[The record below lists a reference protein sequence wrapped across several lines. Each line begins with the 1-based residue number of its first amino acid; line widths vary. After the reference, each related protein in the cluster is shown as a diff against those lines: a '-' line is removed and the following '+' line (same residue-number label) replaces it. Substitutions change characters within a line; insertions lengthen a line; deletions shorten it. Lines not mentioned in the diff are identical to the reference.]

1 MTPDLASRFLVA
13 LLIGILVGIEREKK
27 KNGGRIHPIGGI
39 RTHALLALAG
49 AASAWLGIEL
59 QNPWLFV
66 VVLASVSAVA
76 MASHVQG
83 TRDGADSRPTLS
95 GEIAAISV
103 VLLGGMA
110 ATGSRELA
118 VALAVTLSAML
129 AFKQP
134 LHAWVARVGIDDILA
149 GIKLLIASVIVL
161 PLVPN
166 EAVDPWQ
173 ALNPYQL
180 WLLVVLISALSLA
193 GYVGMCWLGPARGAA
208 VTGLAGGLVS
218 STATTLNF
226 ARDSRKPGPT
236 TNGAALSAGILCA
249 WAVMFLRVMTI
260 VAILNRQLLS
270 LLWLPLLVMGGIA
283 GALAFQNYLAGTKA
297 ATACVEPA
305 ATLKNPFSLSAAIR
319 FGALFAIVLVVVKLA
334 QQHFPSGGLL
344 VISALAGT
352 ADVDAIVLSLS
363 GQTGSSASPTAS
375 IAWALLTAVLA
386 NTAVKMAMV
395 MLVARGPVRRNIVI
409 AGLLISAAGVA
420 ALWAWL

>member
-27 KNGGRIHPIGGI
+27 KNGDRIHPIGGI
-39 RTHALLALAG
+39 RTHALLSLSG
-49 AASAWLGIEL
+49 AASAWLGSEL

-66 VVLASVSAVA
+66 VVLASVSAMA
-76 MASHVQG
+76 MVSHVQS
-83 TRDGADSRPTLS
+83 TRDGTDSRPTLT

-226 ARDSRKPGPT
+226 ARESRKPGPT
-236 TNGAALSAGILCA
+236 TNSAALTAGILCA
-249 WAVMFLRVMTI
+249 WAVMFLRVTTL
-260 VAILNRQLLS
+260 VAILNRQLLGA
-270 LLWLPLLVMGGIA
+270 LWLPLLIMGGIA
-283 GALAFQNYLAGTKA
+283 GVLAFQNYLAGTQA
-297 ATACVEPA
+297 ATAGVEPTA
-305 ATLKNPFSLSAAIR
+305 ALKNPFSLGAAIR

-344 VISALAGT
+344 VISALAGA

-375 IAWALLTAVLA
+375 IAWALLAAVLA
-386 NTAVKMAMV
+386 NTAVKVAMV
-395 MLVARGPVRRNIVI
+395 MLVARGPVRRNIAI
-409 AGLLISAAGVA
+409 AGLLICAAGVA